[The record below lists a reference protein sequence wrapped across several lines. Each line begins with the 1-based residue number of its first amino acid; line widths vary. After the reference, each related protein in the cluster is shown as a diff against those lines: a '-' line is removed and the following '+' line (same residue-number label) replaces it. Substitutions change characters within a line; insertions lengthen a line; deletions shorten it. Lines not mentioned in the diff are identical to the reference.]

1 MKLYEKP
8 NAEASKIMS
17 FTIFSEKKLK
27 MRNGNLVQKCL
38 IIFLKISSQIIIV
51 KKPWTSLTKARERTQ
66 TRGKVIDSPSIQEDH
81 VRFFVNLG
89 KNDGVNIKSFLENI
103 AGSASVKRK
112 ELKNVVLKDEF
123 SFLEVHK
130 SHKNRFLKGKKLFFK
145 KKALRFE
152 VARTPGKSSSKSV
165 K

>member
-1 MKLYEKP
+1 YIS
-8 NAEASKIMS
+8 NN
-17 FTIFSEKKLK
+17 IFSNYNSEETLDLADHKVS
-27 MRNGNLVQKCL
+27 MRG
-38 IIFLKISSQIIIV
+38 
-51 KKPWTSLTKARERTQ
+51 PQ
-66 TRGKVIDSPSIQEDH
+66 TRGQSERRPINTSEDH

-89 KNDGVNIKSFLENI
+89 KNDGVNIQSFLENI

-112 ELKNVVLKDEF
+112 ELKNVVLKDDF

-152 VARTPGKSSSKSV
+152 VARTPGKR
-165 K
+165 